1 MSKVI
6 LNVAVYYNNVRIRIV
21 NNYNSFMKG
30 MSIKMKVTCGVDIIE
45 VKRLEK
51 AIISTDENFLD
62 RVYTK
67 EEIQY
72 CNSKGITKYEH
83 YAARFA
89 AKEAVLKA
97 VSSGLNSKYDLDWKD
112 VEILNDKEGRPYVNL
127 KNEIKSKVE
136 IDLSLSHIKEY
147 AVANCV
153 ATWN

>member
-1 MSKVI
+1 
-6 LNVAVYYNNVRIRIV
+6 
-21 NNYNSFMKG
+21 
-30 MSIKMKVTCGVDIIE
+30 MKVTCGVDIIE

-97 VSSGLNSKYDLDWKD
+97 ISVLLPNKYNINWNDI
-112 VEILNDKEGRPYVNL
+112 EILNDDNGRPYVNIL
-127 KNEIKSKVE
+127 NQDIKAE
-136 IDLSLSHIKEY
+136 DIDISISHCKEY
-147 AVANCV
+147 AVASV
-153 ATWN
+153 IFTIGDTH

>member
-1 MSKVI
+1 ME
-6 LNVAVYYNNVRIRIV
+6 
-21 NNYNSFMKG
+21 
-30 MSIKMKVTCGVDIIE
+30 IKTGVDIIE
-45 VKRLEK
+45 VERIKKSIENQG
-51 AIISTDENFLD
+51 ENFINKVFTQNEID
-62 RVYTK
+62 YCKNTK
-67 EEIQY
+67 KMMYQ
-72 CNSKGITKYEH
+72 H

-112 VEILNDKEGRPYVNL
+112 VEILNDKEGRPYVNF
-127 KNEIKSKVE
+127 KNEISSKVE